1 MLTSLVIKNFRGI
14 KEGKIEDI
22 SNVNILLGP
31 NNSGKST
38 ILESIYLASTALS
51 KNDVLGRER
60 RKYIMKRRVNR
71 SYDFIDS
78 LWYKYKTNAPITI
91 MFRVDN
97 KKDFLFEVFKED
109 NLFYAYL
116 KTEPTR
122 YYSRESIHANWFLHK
137 LSDHG
142 PIHNYHIS
150 GGITSSEI
158 CNTYGISQTIFND
171 LISLLETSIII
182 DSFISNNFELIEE
195 KLWFTIVADRTD
207 KKITKI
213 INSCYDTNIEN
224 FSYVKIG
231 PGYSLAALLPTHSVR
246 IDEIGDGVRMAVVI
260 LALAYL
266 TKNGILLFEEPE
278 NHQHIRALDKIMQA
292 LLEVTKTQKTQLFI
306 STHSLELTERLVDLS
321 IKLNIDLTVH
331 GLSLDKGIL
340 KSRSIKK
347 QDAKNLLEVGEDLRI
362 I

>member
-1 MLTSLVIKNFRGI
+1 MLTSLTIKNFRGI

-51 KNDVLGRER
+51 GKDILGRN
-60 RKYIMKRRVNR
+60 RKEYIIKRRVSR
-71 SYDFIDS
+71 SYDFVDA
-78 LWYKYKTNAPITI
+78 LWYKYKTDVPVTLLFKINDET
-91 MFRVDN
+91 
-97 KKDFLFEVFKED
+97 FLFEVFKEN
-109 NLFYAYL
+109 NLFYTYL
-116 KTEPTR
+116 KTR
-122 YYSRESIHANWFLHK
+122 SGYYSRPSMRSNWFLHK
-137 LSDHG
+137 LSDKG
-142 PIHNYHIS
+142 PIHNSYTAS
-150 GGITSSEI
+150 GITSSEI
-158 CNTYGISQTIFND
+158 FNNYRMLTMFNS
-171 LISLLETSIII
+171 LINLLESSIII

-195 KLWFTIVADRTD
+195 KLWFTVVADRTD

-213 INSCYDTNIEN
+213 INSCYDTTIEN